1 MTVTSVHPESGF
13 FCFRT
18 QNISLFFFFVISDL
32 GKLKRKIRKKKRR
45 RPDQNLFC
53 CNHFPL
59 PFEFV

>member
-18 QNISLFFFFVISDL
+18 QNISLFFFRYFRF
-32 GKLKRKIRKKKRR
+32 RKIKKQDKKKKRR